1 VVAQVLR
8 PRSKSQP
15 SRKRPEPK
23 GDGALG
29 GCRGI
34 LTERSVD
41 PELTPSYFEG
51 IKGVNNMRT
60 FTKISAVAVA
70 AAALVSFSAP
80 ANAAIYIGLQQ
91 AGVNGGAITQVATGA
106 NGASYMASYG
116 NFQMTLT
123 TGLQGVLPVLL
134 ESTAVAQTSSAS
146 GGTLDV
152 YVTRDGIT
160 DFASSM
166 GFRSAFS
173 TTALTPGWT
182 LTSRT
187 YYNSNNSIF
196 GTSNLISTLNGVPGA
211 GFSESQYT
219 PALVAG
225 PYSVTERYTIVASS
239 AGQSNSGI
247 SIAVVP
253 EPGTWALMIMG
264 FGGAGA
270 MLRSRRRSNALTA

>member
-1 VVAQVLR
+1 
-8 PRSKSQP
+8 
-15 SRKRPEPK
+15 
-23 GDGALG
+23 
-29 GCRGI
+29 
-34 LTERSVD
+34 
-41 PELTPSYFEG
+41 
-51 IKGVNNMRT
+51 
-60 FTKISAVAVA
+60 
-70 AAALVSFSAP
+70 
-80 ANAAIYIGLQQ
+80 
-91 AGVNGGAITQVATGA
+91 
-106 NGASYMASYG
+106 
-116 NFQMTLT
+116 
-123 TGLQGVLPVLL
+123 
-134 ESTAVAQTSSAS
+134 
-146 GGTLDV
+146 
-152 YVTRDGIT
+152 
-160 DFASSM
+160 
-166 GFRSAFS
+166 
-173 TTALTPGWT
+173 LTPGWT

>member
-1 VVAQVLR
+1 MVAQVLR

-34 LTERSVD
+34 LIERSVD

-51 IKGVNNMRT
+51 IKGVNNMRI

-106 NGASYMASYG
+106 IGASYMDSYG

-134 ESTAVAQTSSAS
+134 ESTAVAQAAS

-160 DFASSM
+160 DFANPM
-166 GFRSAFS
+166 GFRSSFS
-173 TTALTPGWT
+173 TTALTSGWT

-196 GTSNLISTLNGVPGA
+196 GTSSLISTLNGVPGS
-211 GFSESQYT
+211 GFAETQFT
-219 PALVAG
+219 PSLVAG

-239 AGQSNSGI
+239 SGQSNAGI

>member
-1 VVAQVLR
+1 MRVL
-8 PRSKSQP
+8 
-15 SRKRPEPK
+15 
-23 GDGALG
+23 
-29 GCRGI
+29 
-34 LTERSVD
+34 
-41 PELTPSYFEG
+41 
-51 IKGVNNMRT
+51 
-60 FTKISAVAVA
+60 TKITAVAVA

-106 NGASYMASYG
+106 TGASYMADYG
-116 NFQMTLT
+116 TFTMTLT

-134 ESTAVAQTSSAS
+134 ESTAVAQAAS

-152 YVTRDGIT
+152 YITRDFIN
-160 DFASSM
+160 DFANPM
-166 GFRSAFS
+166 GFRSSFS
-173 TTALTPGWT
+173 TTALTSGWT

-187 YYNSNNSIF
+187 YWNADNSKF
-196 GTSNLISTLNGVPGA
+196 GTSNLISTFNGVPSA

-219 PALVAG
+219 PSLVAG